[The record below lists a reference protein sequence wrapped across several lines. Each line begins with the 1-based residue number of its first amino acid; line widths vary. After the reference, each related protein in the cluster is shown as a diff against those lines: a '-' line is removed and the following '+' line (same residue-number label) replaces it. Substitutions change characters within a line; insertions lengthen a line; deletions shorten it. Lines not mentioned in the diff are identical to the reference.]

1 MNLKNIIGSNL
12 EECSINPMI
21 GYNRDGKCRPDIN
34 DHGKHLVCAELDN
47 DFLDFTKKQG
57 NNLDSLKAGNNW
69 CLCEDRYYEAY
80 QKGKAPKVIKEATYS
95 GVEDHVKKAIM
106 SGGGNILPKLRKIN
120 KTKKKY
126 IYRINDKKSKRIL
139 AINEDLNKIKNKS
152 KKKVEASK
160 KKKRFN
166 ILRLYRKYKDKKGCK
181 RLTNDMKYLDK
192 KYKLGKTKKI
202 C

>member
-1 MNLKNIIGSNL
+1 MFPCTVTTSKPLALYTFCTPSNTL
-12 EECSINPMI
+12 MI
-21 GYNRDGKCRPDIN
+21 CVFPCVVPISAVMKLI
-34 DHGKHLVCAELDN
+34 
-47 DFLDFTKKQG
+47 FL
-57 NNLDSLKAGNNW
+57 LL
-69 CLCEDRYYEAY
+69 
-80 QKGKAPKVIKEATYS
+80 VIKK
-95 GVEDHVKKAIM
+95 GC
-106 SGGGNILPKLRKIN
+106 PF
-120 KTKKKY
+120 TKKKY

-152 KKKVEASK
+152 KKKVAASK

-192 KYKLGKTKKI
+192 KYGLGKTKKI